1 LSWRKVRAAL
11 YDRLSEGVERAGL
24 SERRRKLLS
33 AARGRV
39 LEVGAG
45 TGLNV
50 PHYPNEVQELVF
62 VEPNEAMADRLRGR
76 LAENARPATVVL
88 ARAESLPFDD
98 AAFDTV
104 VVTAVLCSVHDVGRS
119 LRELRRV
126 LEPGGRLLFAEHV
139 RADDPRLARWQDR
152 LNRPWRVV
160 ADGCNCNRRTLDAIV
175 ASGFEVDQLERGE
188 LPKAPTIVRPFVA
201 GSAVAA

>member
-1 LSWRKVRAAL
+1 MSWRRVRAAL
-11 YDRLSEGVERAGL
+11 YDRLTEGAERAGL

-50 PHYPNEVQELVF
+50 PHYPEVEELVF
-62 VEPNEAMADRLRGR
+62 LEPDEAMADRLRAR
-76 LAENARPATVVL
+76 LAENALAATVVA
-88 ARAESLPFDD
+88 ARAESLPFED
-98 AAFDTV
+98 ATFDTV
-104 VVTAVLCSVHDVGRS
+104 VVTAVLCTVQDVGRS

-152 LNRPWRVV
+152 LNRPWRLV
-160 ADGCNCNRRTLDAIV
+160 ADGCNCNRKTLEAIE
-175 ASGFEVDQLERGE
+175 ASGFEVQEVERGE
-188 LPKAPTIVRPFVA
+188 LPKAPPIIRPFVV
-201 GSAVAA
+201 GRAVAP